1 MEEKRDMAGN
11 WLISNE
17 FLYFLSINFFLSS
30 SSSQSIFFSS
40 FFSDLSVAGLLQSF
54 CCSRTVD
61 LLTNG
66 QYISLFTTLA

>member
-1 MEEKRDMAGN
+1 MKEKRDLKGN

-17 FLYFLSINFFLSS
+17 FMSFLSINFFLSS
-30 SSSQSIFFSS
+30 SSSQLIFFSS
-40 FFSDLSVAGLLQSF
+40 FFSDLYVAGLLQSF
-54 CCSRTVD
+54 CCSGTVN